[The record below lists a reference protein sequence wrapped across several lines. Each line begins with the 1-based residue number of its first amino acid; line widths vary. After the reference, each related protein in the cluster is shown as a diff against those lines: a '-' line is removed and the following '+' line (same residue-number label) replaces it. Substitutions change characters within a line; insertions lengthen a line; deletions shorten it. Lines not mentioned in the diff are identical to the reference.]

1 MSPQRSRPGR
11 TILPAKKRQ
20 EPFFGRYSSDITRRE
35 PRRFSRL
42 KHPLEQYKDV
52 PDIQRILREYYTGP
66 IYETNNL
73 NRVFTDKTLK
83 SIFEESIIDFKRKYN
98 SEFGNNPFKSNGENT
113 HIILPLTGMSPIGFF
128 YKGLFEQLMPKARIT
143 FLITPKSQSNMMK
156 GTYDL
161 SKFKDQLKKSLNK
174 NDKYF
179 VIFDYIKNGHTVY
192 NIFSEIKNLIPKEQ
206 FNSISINTN
215 YEPFEEHRN
224 YLKQVNLSKQRSE
237 LRVLPKSEVLR
248 NPRTIVKG
256 NSYDFGEPSKQY
268 RIQNPLLTEKEYKQQ
283 KRLEQA
289 REYTYYWL
297 GKEFANN
304 PKNKAFFE

>member
-1 MSPQRSRPGR
+1 MPTLRTRTGR

-20 EPFFGRYSSDITRRE
+20 EPFLGRYSSEITRRE

-42 KHPLEQYKDV
+42 KHPLELYKDV
-52 PDIQRILREYYTGP
+52 PDIQRILREYYSGP
-66 IYETNNL
+66 IFETNNL
-73 NRVFTDKTLK
+73 NRVFVDKNLK
-83 SIFEESIIDFKRKYN
+83 SVFEESIIDFKRKYY
-98 SEFGNNPFKSNGENT
+98 SGFGNNPFKTSGENV
-113 HIILPLTGMSPIGFF
+113 HIILPLTGMSPIGHF

-143 FLITPKSQSNMMK
+143 FLVTPKSLSNMK
-156 GTYDL
+156 GTYDT

-179 VIFDYIKNGHTVY
+179 IIFDYIKNGNTVY
-192 NIFSEIKNLIPKEQ
+192 NIFSQIQTLIPKEK

-224 YLKQVNLSKQRSE
+224 YLKQINLLENKSE
-237 LRVLPKSEVLR
+237 LRVMPKSELLK
-248 NPRTIVKG
+248 NPRALVKG
-256 NSYDFGEPSKQY
+256 NVYYFGEPSKQY
-268 RIQNPLLTEKEYKQQ
+268 RTQNPLLTEEEYKAQ

-297 GKEFANN
+297 GKEFAND